1 MKKILLLLVGL
12 LAFVSIGAQQ
22 RVVKGRVTDRS
33 DGSPIPAVTISTVD
47 KAGLK
52 HGGLTDAD
60 GYYNIQIPQE
70 ASTLTFSFVGMKT
83 VQEKIGNR
91 KVINV
96 VMEEDAVMTEE
107 VVVTALGL
115 TREAKSLN
123 YARQSVDVDALV
135 ENNGGN
141 IVSSL
146 SGKIAGVQITPLGT
160 NNGSARIVIRGTS
173 SLTENSQ
180 PVFVIDGMIVENEP
194 GDGGVTIDGGTGG
207 LDMGNPVSD
216 INPEDIE
223 NIEVLK
229 GPNAAALYGSRAAQG
244 VVLITTKK
252 ANSLGKA
259 KISYNGNFQF
269 EKVSQYMDYQNGW
282 GTGENSFTLDHSLT
296 LSHNG
301 NQKVTDLPNLAGYN
315 KSAGAKLRSWGAP
328 LWGQSVYGHD
338 GKLTTLTSHPENI
351 SDFFKLAHRFSNALI
366 IEGGNKQNNYRV
378 SYTHSNSNSVVH
390 GINESDK
397 DVFNVRLFNTV
408 TKWMSLDTKITYSHE
423 KVDNRQYANG
433 SDRNPIYAFV
443 TLPRDLSI
451 DVLKHYK
458 DENGN
463 EMIPIGER
471 GYNPYWNIYEN
482 SNGDKKDRLN
492 GTLKL
497 EFDLLP
503 GVKAIGKAGIDSY
516 WWNGSEFFNLG
527 ARSDVDGGMKNWTN
541 KNTTTNFEGLLTYNQ
556 SFNKVSVNAVI
567 GTSRYERNS
576 LKESQSVNS
585 ILLAG
590 FKNIS
595 NSSEYPTV
603 TQISSKK
610 LIRSVYGSLS
620 IGYKNYLYLDLTARN
635 DWSSTLPIDNC
646 SYFYPSIGTS
656 FIFTDAFKINPQI
669 ISFGKVRASFA
680 YAGSDTEPY
689 RTSQTYALGSIY
701 NGGPL
706 QKINTTLNNEKL
718 LPEQNRSLEIGAD
731 LRFLNNRLGLDVTYY
746 RSDAYDLITRVALP
760 VPSGYSYKYLNTGH
774 IRNQG
779 WEILL
784 KGALLR
790 TKDLEWNININWSK
804 NQSKVI
810 KVVEGTPTVQ
820 LMKVA
825 NVSIMLE
832 EGMPYGIIRG
842 RAWKR
847 DEQGHKLV
855 DASGKAIV
863 TPNTEYLGC
872 AEPKWLGSLGS
883 SFRYKNFTLSFLFDA
898 KIGGTLYSGT
908 WSRATTAGVVAETT
922 EGREGYWRSYVI
934 YGESGN
940 NLTGGYQH
948 PDAYF
953 EDGTKCNLFIKPTNR
968 YASYDERCIF
978 DASYIKFRELSV
990 GYNFPKQ
997 WFKKLPVIKD
1007 IRTAIIARNLGI
1019 LYQNTPKGI
1028 DPEAASQS
1036 GNAQGIEYG
1045 GMPPTTT
1052 VGVDLKVT
1060 F

>member
-146 SGKIAGVQITPLGT
+146 SGKIAGVQITPPGT

-351 SDFFKLAHRFSNALI
+351 SDFFKLALI
-366 IEGGNKQNNYRV
+366 
-378 SYTHSNSNSVVH
+378 
-390 GINESDK
+390 
-397 DVFNVRLFNTV
+397 
-408 TKWMSLDTKITYSHE
+408 
-423 KVDNRQYANG
+423 
-433 SDRNPIYAFV
+433 
-443 TLPRDLSI
+443 
-451 DVLKHYK
+451 
-458 DENGN
+458 
-463 EMIPIGER
+463 
-471 GYNPYWNIYEN
+471 
-482 SNGDKKDRLN
+482 
-492 GTLKL
+492 
-497 EFDLLP
+497 
-503 GVKAIGKAGIDSY
+503 
-516 WWNGSEFFNLG
+516 
-527 ARSDVDGGMKNWTN
+527 
-541 KNTTTNFEGLLTYNQ
+541 
-556 SFNKVSVNAVI
+556 
-567 GTSRYERNS
+567 
-576 LKESQSVNS
+576 
-585 ILLAG
+585 
-590 FKNIS
+590 
-595 NSSEYPTV
+595 
-603 TQISSKK
+603 
-610 LIRSVYGSLS
+610 
-620 IGYKNYLYLDLTARN
+620 
-635 DWSSTLPIDNC
+635 
-646 SYFYPSIGTS
+646 
-656 FIFTDAFKINPQI
+656 PQH
-669 ISFGKVRASFA
+669 
-680 YAGSDTEPY
+680 
-689 RTSQTYALGSIY
+689 
-701 NGGPL
+701 N
-706 QKINTTLNNEKL
+706 
-718 LPEQNRSLEIGAD
+718 
-731 LRFLNNRLGLDVTYY
+731 
-746 RSDAYDLITRVALP
+746 
-760 VPSGYSYKYLNTGH
+760 
-774 IRNQG
+774 
-779 WEILL
+779 
-784 KGALLR
+784 
-790 TKDLEWNININWSK
+790 
-804 NQSKVI
+804 
-810 KVVEGTPTVQ
+810 
-820 LMKVA
+820 
-825 NVSIMLE
+825 
-832 EGMPYGIIRG
+832 
-842 RAWKR
+842 
-847 DEQGHKLV
+847 
-855 DASGKAIV
+855 
-863 TPNTEYLGC
+863 
-872 AEPKWLGSLGS
+872 
-883 SFRYKNFTLSFLFDA
+883 
-898 KIGGTLYSGT
+898 
-908 WSRATTAGVVAETT
+908 
-922 EGREGYWRSYVI
+922 
-934 YGESGN
+934 
-940 NLTGGYQH
+940 
-948 PDAYF
+948 
-953 EDGTKCNLFIKPTNR
+953 
-968 YASYDERCIF
+968 
-978 DASYIKFRELSV
+978 
-990 GYNFPKQ
+990 
-997 WFKKLPVIKD
+997 
-1007 IRTAIIARNLGI
+1007 
-1019 LYQNTPKGI
+1019 
-1028 DPEAASQS
+1028 
-1036 GNAQGIEYG
+1036 
-1045 GMPPTTT
+1045 
-1052 VGVDLKVT
+1052 
-1060 F
+1060 